1 MTIQTIIYAR
11 SSADCAISADEQ
23 VELLRTVAIA
33 QGGAVTQVFIDRAMP
48 RKRGREQRRGE
59 AALLSAIRS
68 GRVNKVLLSSL
79 DRIGQSLPKL
89 IDFLETCREIGVEL
103 YLHDR
108 GIDTGMSN
116 GLSLFEV
123 ASMMADHLRQ
133 ARRDRILR
141 GQAEAR
147 AASVRFGR
155 PPIAISKVEKA
166 RRELAN
172 GKGVRQ
178 VARLT
183 GISAASAS
191 RIKSSM
197 SAAVTA

>member
-1 MTIQTIIYAR
+1 M
-11 SSADCAISADEQ
+11 
-23 VELLRTVAIA
+23 
-33 QGGAVTQVFIDRAMP
+33 
-48 RKRGREQRRGE
+48 
-59 AALLSAIRS
+59 
-68 GRVNKVLLSSL
+68 
-79 DRIGQSLPKL
+79 
-89 IDFLETCREIGVEL
+89 ETCRESGVEL

-108 GIDTGMSN
+108 GIDTGTSN

-147 AASVRFGR
+147 AANVRFGR

-166 RRELAN
+166 RRELAT

-191 RIKSSM
+191 RIKNSM
-197 SAAVTA
+197 SAAATA